1 MISIP
6 YRKYKFKV
14 KELEGKR
21 YIFDE
26 IRKKYIVITPE
37 EWVRQNILHYLIYDL
52 NYNKNRIAVEKEFK
66 VNKLKKRFDIL
77 IYKDFNTSDSKKLE
91 VFMLIECKAP
101 QIKID
106 NKTAKQIFNYN
117 IKFNAE
123 YLVLSNGNETF
134 CLNSEKKWINEL
146 PTHVEKLK

>member
-6 YRKYKFKV
+6 FRKYEFKV
-14 KELEGKR
+14 KEYEGKR

-26 IRKKYIVITPE
+26 IRKKFIQITPE

-52 NYNKNRIAVEKEFK
+52 KYNKNRISVEKEFN
-66 VNKLKKRFDIL
+66 VNGLKKRFDIL
-77 IYKDFNTSDSKKLE
+77 IYDKNMN

-101 QIKID
+101 IIKID

-117 IKFNAE
+117 SKFKAK
-123 YLVLSNGNETF
+123 YHF
-134 CLNSEKKWINEL
+134 
-146 PTHVEKLK
+146 

>member
-6 YRKYKFKV
+6 FRKYKFKV
-14 KELEGKR
+14 KEEEGKR

-26 IRKKYIVITPE
+26 IRKKYILITPE
-37 EWVRQNILHYLIYDL
+37 EWVRQNIIHYLVYDL
-52 NYNKNRIAVEKEFK
+52 NYNKNRIAIEKEFV

-77 IYKDFNTSDSKKLE
+77 VYKEDME

-101 QIKID
+101 HIKIN

-117 IKFNAE
+117 IKFNAS
-123 YLVLSNGNETF
+123 YLLLTNGNQTF
-134 CLNSEKKWINEL
+134 CLNQQAEWLKEI
-146 PTHVEKLK
+146 PTE

>member
-6 YRKYKFKV
+6 FRKYKFKV

-26 IRKKYIVITPE
+26 IRKKYLILTPE

-52 NYNKNRIAVEKEFK
+52 KYNKNRIAVEKEFT

-77 IYKDFNTSDSKKLE
+77 IYKDNSVTAKYLE

-101 QIKID
+101 KIPIND
-106 NKTAKQIFNYN
+106 KTVKQIFNYN
-117 IKFNAE
+117 YKFKAD
-123 YLVLSNGNETF
+123 YLVLSNGNDTF
-134 CLNSEKKWINEL
+134 CLSKELKWLKGL
-146 PTHVEKLK
+146 PLYHTPK

>member
-6 YRKYKFKV
+6 FRKYKFKV

-26 IRKKYIVITPE
+26 IRKKYILITPE
-37 EWVRQNILHYLIYDL
+37 EWVRQNIIHYLVYDL
-52 NYNKNRIAVEKEFK
+52 NYNRNRISVEKEFK

-77 IYKDFNTSDSKKLE
+77 IYNENME

-101 QIKID
+101 TIRID

-117 IKFNAE
+117 IRFNAQ
-123 YLVLSNGNETF
+123 YLVLTNGNETY
-134 CLNSEKKWINEL
+134 CLGKNKTWLKML
-146 PTHVEKLK
+146 PEY